1 MILKKHLL
9 LIFVFAFSLIKA
21 QEMPVSYAF
30 GEKYSDKHKYSNL
43 VSIANQKDGSTILVR
58 SYYAG
63 LILKPKGY
71 LIEHYNK
78 DLELIS
84 EYNYKLKGHNFVDGY
99 LKNGQ
104 LFLLFLDYNHGT
116 SSYDYTVHYSPL
128 DAINFT
134 EKNILSIPSEEVNFP
149 LDKNYYNRNFS
160 SGFTTSVLFNDDK
173 SAFVISTHFKKRKV
187 NQHYIYL
194 FDANLN
200 KLITHD
206 FSKEVEE
213 KNYAFEEI
221 AIAKNLKRVYIIGK
235 AYFKKKRFLAKERRF
250 QYEMI
255 QVSNSFSKTQTF
267 DDPGKYSEALK
278 PILTADNKLLCVGFY
293 SNRKDD
299 RYNGVGY
306 FSINPQTLELTTKK
320 YHPFS
325 TQFMQDKFGKDAEK
339 EIKNLVFKNLSITP
353 ENAIVFNAEEYFVTS
368 NFKIDAGSGNRV
380 KVKRYHYNDMVSAK
394 LDASGD
400 LVWTRNINKSE
411 VTQHDEAYVSYS
423 TYIKGEDSYFFIS
436 TASEQPEQLG
446 KDRIIFRQGFSRN
459 RNVFLIKLDAK
470 GDMSYE
476 KIIDDKDARLPLMVS
491 KPLIV
496 PEDDTVFFYAKR
508 GNKKQLVKV
517 IFE

>member
-1 MILKKHLL
+1 MILKKHFILL
-9 LIFVFAFSLIKA
+9 FLFAFSIAKA

-30 GEKYSDKHKYSNL
+30 GEKYNDKHKYSNL
-43 VSIANQKDGSTILVR
+43 VSIANEANGGTVLVR
-58 SYYAG
+58 SYYGG

-84 EYNYKLKGHNFVDGY
+84 EFNYKLKGHNFVDGY
-99 LKNGQ
+99 LKNGR
-104 LFLLFLDYNHGT
+104 LHLLFLDYNLSKG
-116 SSYDYTVHYSPL
+116 SYDYVVHSSSL
-128 DAINFT
+128 NNIDFI
-134 EKNILSIPSEEVNFP
+134 EKTILSIPSAEVDFP

-187 NQHYIYL
+187 NQHFIYL
-194 FDANLN
+194 FDADLN
-200 KLITHD
+200 KVITHD

-221 AIAKNLKRVYIIGK
+221 AIAKNLKQVYIIGK
-235 AYFKKKRFLAKERRF
+235 AYFKKKRFGAKERKF

-255 QVSNSFSKTQTF
+255 QVSNSFSKIQTF
-267 DDPGKYSEALK
+267 DDDGKYSEGLK
-278 PILTADNKLLCVGFY
+278 PILSEDNKLFCVGFY
-293 SNRKDD
+293 SNRKDN

-306 FSINPQTLELTTKK
+306 FNVDPGTLEITTKK

-325 TQFMQDKFGKDAEK
+325 TQFMQDKFGKNEEK

-353 ENAIVFNAEEYFVTS
+353 ENNIIFNAEEYFVTS
-368 NFKIDAGSGNRV
+368 NYKIEAGSGNRV

-400 LVWTRNINKSE
+400 LLWTRNINKSE

-436 TASEQPEQLG
+436 TASENPEQLG

-496 PEDDTVFFYAKR
+496 PTEDTVFFYAKR
-508 GNKKQLVKV
+508 GNKKQLAKV
-517 IFE
+517 VFK